1 MNQWRTNLGGQ
12 KDYKNQIYLFFSKI
26 MLQNIPV
33 DQLIPYKRN
42 NKIHTEEQVKKIA
55 KSIKEL

>member
-1 MNQWRTNLGGQ
+1 
-12 KDYKNQIYLFFSKI
+12 
-26 MLQNIPV
+26 MLQNIPL
-33 DQLIPYKRN
+33 DKLIPYERN